1 MSDIKDD
8 LVAVV
13 NGENPNP
20 QIDVNVEGE
29 AVSFNGE
36 DAIMFALGALYGMEI
51 KERELE
57 SVDRVLH

>member
-8 LVAVV
+8 LVAL
-13 NGENPNP
+13 
-20 QIDVNVEGE
+20 VEGE
-29 AVSFNGE
+29 IPNPKISVNIEGEPTSLEGE

>member
-13 NGENPNP
+13 NGENAAP
-20 QIDVNVEGE
+20 QIDVNIEGE
-29 AVSFNGE
+29 QISFDGE